1 MEFHLGDSWPVARC
15 GLHVESICPPTGV
28 QASSSRAAAATEPH
42 VPIIEAMRERA
53 TIRDV
58 AALAGVSSA
67 TVSYVLNGKGGVG
80 AATAER
86 VRTAVAELDYRPN
99 AAARSLTTRKTGLVG
114 VVLGNG
120 CGHPGLTLTFFGQ
133 VLEAIS
139 RRLPEQGYEAL
150 LVGPTDLDVPG
161 RVDGAIL
168 VGVSEDDPIVREL
181 AAEEVPCVGVDF
193 ETAAMHC
200 GYVGSDNDAG
210 VRLVLCHLCALGHRR
225 IAHIAGS
232 LETLAGTERLAAFR
246 REAETLGLEVPAE
259 YVRLGDFSSESGYRE
274 AQALVALPDP
284 PTAIVA
290 ASDLMALAAFQAV
303 RDLGIEPGQ
312 DVAVVGFDDL
322 EAAGLSYPRL
332 TTVRQD
338 RDALGAEAAGT
349 VVEMIEHPEASPPRK
364 LLPVELVVRASSG
377 ERVAA

>member
-1 MEFHLGDSWPVARC
+1 V
-15 GLHVESICPPTGV
+15 
-28 QASSSRAAAATEPH
+28 SSSRAAPTREQHA
-42 VPIIEAMRERA
+42 PIIEAMRERA

-58 AALAGVSSA
+58 AARAGVSSA

-86 VRTAVAELDYRPN
+86 VRAAAAELDYRPN

-139 RRLPEQGYEAL
+139 RRLPAQGYEAL

-181 AAEEVPCVGVDF
+181 ADEEVPCVGVDF
-193 ETAAMHC
+193 ETAAMAC
-200 GYVGSDNDAG
+200 GYVGSDNDQG
-210 VRLVLCHLCALGHRR
+210 VRLVLWHLCALGHRR

-246 REAETLGLEVPAE
+246 REAETLGLHVPDE
-259 YVRLGDFSSESGYRE
+259 YVRLGDFSSESGYRG
-274 AQALVALPDP
+274 AQALVALPHP

-303 RDLGIEPGQ
+303 RDLGSEPGR

-322 EAAGLSYPRL
+322 EAAGLSHPRL